1 LFLARRNDYTIF
13 GMKLGKTIYIRSL
26 LFFTNIE
33 VNEGKYMKK
42 IRTKKFVGVFLA
54 FLILMTVGT
63 TVSSAGPLKDLR
75 EIKNKIIE
83 IKEASAEL
91 QEMLDEFGFVIPKLT
106 KEQKEEIR
114 AAIIDI
120 LEEDYGFVIP
130 ELTKE
135 QKQEIQETIKELIA
149 QGATPEEIKE
159 AVISL
164 LEGYGAAIPEL
175 TEEQKEEIKERI
187 KSLLEDNYG
196 FILPELTEEQKD
208 EIKNKKSEIKNLQ
221 MELKQLIEESSPFI
235 RWLIKKIFSKKFGK
249 PKF

>member
-1 LFLARRNDYTIF
+1 
-13 GMKLGKTIYIRSL
+13 MKLGKTIYIRSL

-33 VNEGKYMKK
+33 MNEGKYMKK

-63 TVSSAGPLKDLR
+63 TVVSAGPLKDLR

-106 KEQKEEIR
+106 KEQKAEIR

-120 LEEDYGFVIP
+120 LEDDYGFVIP

-164 LEGYGAAIPEL
+164 LEGYGAVIPEL
-175 TEEQKEEIKERI
+175 TEQQIEEIKERI

-208 EIKNKKSEIKNLQ
+208 EIKNKKSEIKNLL
-221 MELKQLIEESSPFI
+221 MELKQLIEGAGPFI
-235 RWLIKKIFSKKFGK
+235 RWLFKRFKNK
-249 PKF
+249 PGRRWRK